1 MAQQPML
8 SDARRNLLEKYLQ
21 GDFATPSQELPPIVR
36 RTPRESASVSY
47 GQQQVWLHAQMAPN
61 LPLYN
66 EPVTIHRIG
75 PLDVPALERRA
86 FNEIV
91 RRHEAWR
98 TSFQTVDG
106 QPVQVVHPPP
116 YISLPVSDLRS
127 LPEAVREAEA
137 LKIATEDSRVPLD
150 MASVPLFR
158 VRLIRLGDEEHRLF
172 LTLSHIIFD
181 GVAIYRVFLPEL
193 AALYEAF
200 AAGKPSPIPELPI
213 QYADYA
219 EWQRRVI
226 APAALADNMAYW
238 RKQLAGPLPV
248 LELPVDRSRRST
260 QTFRGSMHPFVLESS
275 LAVAVKSISQR
286 EGVTQFMTLLA
297 TFAAILHRY
306 SGQDDILIGT
316 VTAGRKHCE
325 TEKLLGYFLNTVMLR
340 IDLSGDPS
348 FRELLSRVREV
359 TLEAL
364 AHDDVPFAQLVREL
378 QPKRQGDRSPL
389 FQVMFSLEPPMPSLD
404 PAWRAD
410 TDGCRHWCDQV
421 RCLSRTRR
429 TARRHPCALP
439 LQYGSLRRRHHSTH
453 GGSLA
458 NND

>member
-1 MAQQPML
+1 ML

-36 RTPRESASVSY
+36 RMPRESAPVSY

-75 PLDVPALERRA
+75 PLDVPALERA

-181 GVAIYRVFLPEL
+181 GVAIYRVFLPAASRNRASGPRRQHGLL
-193 AALYEAF
+193 AETACWPVARARTASGPF
-200 AAGKPSPIPELPI
+200 AAVHP
-213 QYADYA
+213 D
-219 EWQRRVI
+219 V
-226 APAALADNMAYW
+226 
-238 RKQLAGPLPV
+238 
-248 LELPVDRSRRST
+248 SR
-260 QTFRGSMHPFVLESS
+260 
-275 LAVAVKSISQR
+275 
-286 EGVTQFMTLLA
+286 
-297 TFAAILHRY
+297 
-306 SGQDDILIGT
+306 
-316 VTAGRKHCE
+316 
-325 TEKLLGYFLNTVMLR
+325 
-340 IDLSGDPS
+340 
-348 FRELLSRVREV
+348 
-359 TLEAL
+359 
-364 AHDDVPFAQLVREL
+364 
-378 QPKRQGDRSPL
+378 
-389 FQVMFSLEPPMPSLD
+389 LD
-404 PAWRAD
+404 ASV
-410 TDGCRHWCDQV
+410 C
-421 RCLSRTRR
+421 S
-429 TARRHPCALP
+429 
-439 LQYGSLRRRHHSTH
+439 
-453 GGSLA
+453 
-458 NND
+458 